1 LTAGDKYEFASDAKI
16 AVLRAS
22 RTPLD
27 PEALS
32 ARNPDAPNRDRDK
45 PFNGVVELLRV
56 VG

>member
-1 LTAGDKYEFASDAKI
+1 LTAGDKYAFASDAKI

-27 PEALS
+27 PEALR
-32 ARNPDAPNRDRDK
+32 ARNRDGDK